1 MRGSAAGRDVEI
13 SSFES
18 DFRQALEPY
27 GLSVASLPGPLRTA
41 ITARKSFT
49 LVEGE
54 SPVGLYKA
62 QIDADEFVAK
72 GVRHEQSTLCLE
84 QVEVFAIHN
93 GRMLNQGKKLEL
105 PPIIRYPGIDSPVV
119 HEIPEQLELH
129 NGQTVST
136 TDGGTKQNGRLVLH
150 TSLENMPRAYRNLRP
165 RCQIVYRS

>member
-27 GLSVASLPGPLRTA
+27 GLSIASLPGPLRSA
-41 ITARKSFT
+41 ITARKGFT

-54 SPVGLYKA
+54 SPLSLYKS

-72 GVRHEQSTLCLE
+72 AVRHEQSTLCLE

-93 GRMLNQGKKLEL
+93 GRVLNEGKKLEL
-105 PPIIRYPGIDSPVV
+105 PAIIPYPGIDSPAV
-119 HEIPEQLELH
+119 HEIPDQLQLD

-136 TDGGTKQNGRLVLH
+136 TESGAKPKGRLILH
-150 TSLENMPRAYRNLRP
+150 T
-165 RCQIVYRS
+165 